1 MRTLIKLLTLAA
13 ALGAA
18 TASAAIPTE
27 MPLSE
32 AIKSKASSDEGPWY
46 SAGSQYTA
54 SLDRTSGHWRLQ
66 PAAGQDIVITTGLCP
81 TGTTVPAGLW
91 LLVRD
96 ANGRPELLAPST
108 TALPAGQSDRLPLRA
123 CDQAGDQQLALP
135 QTLLDLLSSNT
146 GAILVHDGDSDE

>member
-27 MPLSE
+27 MPLPE
-32 AIKSKASSDEGPWY
+32 AITSKASSDEGPWY

-66 PAAGQDIVITTGLCP
+66 PTAGQDIEIKTGLCP

-96 ANGRPELLAPST
+96 ASGRPELLAPSNT
-108 TALPAGQSDRLPLRA
+108 VLPTGRPDRLPLRA
-123 CDQAGDQQLALP
+123 CDQAGDSQLAVP
-135 QTLLDLLSSNT
+135 QTLLDLLAQNT
-146 GAILVHDGDSDE
+146 GAILVHDGNTDE

>member
-1 MRTLIKLLTLAA
+1 MRTHLNTLALAA
-13 ALGAA
+13 ALAM
-18 TASAAIPTE
+18 TSAAAQSAPADA
-27 MPLSE
+27 PY
-32 AIKSKASSDEGPWY
+32 Y

-66 PAAGQDIVITTGLCP
+66 PASGQDIEINTGLCP

-108 TALPAGQSDRLPLRA
+108 TALPAGRSEHIALRN
-123 CDQAGDQQLALP
+123 CEQVGEQQLAIP
-135 QTLLDLLSSNT
+135 QTLLDLLANNT
-146 GAILVHDGDSDE
+146 GAILVHDGNVED